1 LENIIVNGESLFIN
15 VVDKVTHDSMM
26 QLHQQL
32 QTVLDKLRIKREGI
46 KDAQS
51 LDAQRLEHL
60 SKEIEQAFVSIQ
72 TMTQMVIKDELS
84 VAEFNQLN
92 YDELESFREML
103 VESNEKFSNIAERIA
118 TLSDSE

>member
-1 LENIIVNGESLFIN
+1 VNGESLFIN